1 MGKNN
6 IPATENSEKKMTK
19 YDRKMLARK
28 EAEIR
33 EKRQRRMTRITA
45 AVIIALIAVIAI
57 AVPVGRQIRVKSEY
71 IRIGGHSINKIEYD
85 FMSGYFTNYTRSM
98 YTYFGMIDGTKSL
111 SEQDFDETMTW
122 QQYFDQT
129 TVDSIRQCFILID
142 DAKEKGLTYDVKEKY
157 DEFFASCES
166 DAAANSMTLDKYLK
180 ANFGSYAS
188 KSSLKDILTQL
199 LTASAHNDYLLEQNK
214 PSDEAVE
221 SYYAEN
227 KNSYDTINFNLL
239 ELKAEIAEGASE
251 EEISKAME
259 DAKKK
264 ADEFMARFQAGEPF
278 LALYGEYGGE
288 IPSEEDD
295 SDKDSQEGGSE
306 DSGDDKDS
314 LKNAS
319 LKSDVTYSSAN
330 TLYRDWL
337 FEEGR
342 TATDI
347 TAIEDK
353 TGHSYHIVAFRSRQR
368 PETVTETISDTL
380 ASRAVSEYIAGKS
393 EPYRLTD
400 KKDHLHLPSV
410 TPVPTPTPNPEASVT
425 PAAE

>member
-33 EKRQRRMTRITA
+33 EKRQRKMTRITA
-45 AVIIALIAVIAI
+45 AVIIALIAVVAI

-111 SEQDFDETMTW
+111 SLAGSKKFVVLLLDIVGQALFLCVV
-122 QQYFDQT
+122 DQNKALADAVNRGLVKILLPGHRLVKVLFGKT
-129 TVDSIRQCFILID
+129 LCAVDHTEISVH
-142 DAKEKGLTYDVKEKY
+142 A
-157 DEFFASCES
+157 
-166 DAAANSMTLDKYLK
+166 YLK

-251 EEISKAME
+251 E
-259 DAKKK
+259 D
-264 ADEFMARFQAGEPF
+264 
-278 LALYGEYGGE
+278 
-288 IPSEEDD
+288 
-295 SDKDSQEGGSE
+295 
-306 DSGDDKDS
+306 DSGDIGCGAPFFKQPV
-314 LKNAS
+314 AVQRVCGRIC
-319 LKSDVTYSSAN
+319 DVG
-330 TLYRDWL
+330 LQ
-337 FEEGR
+337 
-342 TATDI
+342 
-347 TAIEDK
+347 
-353 TGHSYHIVAFRSRQR
+353 RS
-368 PETVTETISDTL
+368 VL
-380 ASRAVSEYIAGKS
+380 
-393 EPYRLTD
+393 
-400 KKDHLHLPSV
+400 
-410 TPVPTPTPNPEASVT
+410 
-425 PAAE
+425 